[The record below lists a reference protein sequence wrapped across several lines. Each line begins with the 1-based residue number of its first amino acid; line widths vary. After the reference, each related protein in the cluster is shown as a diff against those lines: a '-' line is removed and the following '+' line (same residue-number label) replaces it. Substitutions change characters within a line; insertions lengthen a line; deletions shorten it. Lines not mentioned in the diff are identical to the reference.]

1 MKTFDQ
7 VVSQSDVVFI
17 VGTGFSAATSQGAP
31 TATWVGLIRS
41 GIQRARA
48 IDGSLTDE
56 WSGPVEGLI
65 SYGISANTVTPLIS
79 AAGMVSTALKEAGD
93 LAFSSWLR
101 DDVGGLEVKS
111 DRLGKAIFSYP
122 FPVLTTNYDTLL
134 EKVSGRSSEDW
145 TDTSGFHEVVTR
157 ASESVGHIH
166 GVWNRPDSV
175 ILTESDYT
183 NLLAHD
189 STRALEQAMS
199 TLKSIVYIGF
209 GGGLNDPNFA
219 ALLKWHRETFPHSAV
234 THYRLCREDEQEMLT
249 KEHANDH
256 VLPVVYGESHDDLP
270 AFLERYAPSSAALV
284 TNEVGLA
291 RDVVQEAREQ
301 LRDSM
306 TSDSVLA
313 DAGAGDLLSHDLV
326 IPPVFLP
333 VPHATFV
340 RERIRRGASTEV
352 ERLDG
357 MQEVNSHDFFVV
369 VGDEGA
375 GLTTSIKWLATQS
388 SEVLGSAAPV
398 FLRFSDCRV
407 KKDPFGI
414 AVREAAFSCGLIQD
428 RGAELPPHVVAI
440 DDVSASVPRMS
451 ERVLADIATSPAIVK
466 VVGCK
471 QGHEDELVSQLQAL
485 GVTPRVLFL
494 GRMRKSDIVELAQR
508 LSPFQGARLAE
519 ETLRVLDEEGL
530 QRTPLTVSLLL
541 FLTFRGSPA
550 ETRSLTDVLDAYTA
564 LLLGIGDPH
573 TNETGLTETDLTAV
587 LGKFA
592 ESLIWD
598 EKPSLTEAESIRMI
612 DAILEKFSWK
622 ANASSVL
629 TFFLRRR
636 ILHRHGGM
644 IEFARYSYFTLFAA
658 KRAIVDRDFRELIV
672 GDLFYYMPVA
682 TRLAAFSRADEEMLQ
697 QLRGLLDE
705 ELNNVVTPGSPYEP
719 TALITIEE
727 LPDSSSKDLVAPDPA
742 GADPEEDIE
751 FPESGSTGSFGLV
764 KADMTATAR
773 LHRTVSLVSS
783 VLRDLDQV
791 ENLDLKK
798 ETLLDTL
805 ELWGRFITVL
815 SEDSALSELRKAFTK
830 HFESSDEVDGPD
842 SDKLADFL
850 SRSIPAGVAIG
861 GIEKSL
867 SSPKLVSVLEALL
880 DSGEIQKTNER
891 LTAAL
896 LFLFLLRSRG
906 WAAQATMLVG
916 QAQATWVLTSFFHA
930 LCQDAFVQ
938 GGMPEHE
945 LLDLCKALYLKGQDF
960 ASAEIQ
966 SAHLNQYVRQ
976 LRNQRA
982 KAKQMQHATS

>member
-31 TATWVGLIRS
+31 TATWIGLIRS
-41 GIQRARA
+41 GIQRARE
-48 IDGSLTDE
+48 INDSLTDE

-65 SYGISANTVTPLIS
+65 AYGINSNTVAPLIS

-101 DDVGGLEVKS
+101 DDIGGLDVKS
-111 DRLGKAIFSYP
+111 DRLGKAILAYP

-145 TDTSGFHEVVTR
+145 TDTAGFHEVVTR
-157 ASESVGHIH
+157 ASESIGHIH

-175 ILTESDYT
+175 ILTEADYT
-183 NLLAHD
+183 NLLAHE

-219 ALLKWHRETFPHSAV
+219 ALLKWHRETFPHSSV

-256 VLPVVYGESHDDLP
+256 VLPVVYGKSHDDLP

-291 RDVVQEAREQ
+291 RDIVQEAREQ

-306 TSDSVLA
+306 TSESVLA
-313 DAGAGDLLSHDLV
+313 DAGAGDLLSNDLV
-326 IPPVFLP
+326 IPPVLLP

-340 RERIRRGASTEV
+340 RERIKSGASAEV
-352 ERLDG
+352 ERIDG
-357 MQEVNSHDFFVV
+357 LQEVKSHDFFVI

-375 GLTTSIKWLATQS
+375 GLTTAIKWLATQS

-407 KKDPFGI
+407 RKDPFGI
-414 AVREAAFSCGLIQD
+414 AVKEAAFSCGLVQD
-428 RGAELPPHVVAI
+428 RDAELPPHVVAI
-440 DDVSASVPRMS
+440 DDVSASVPRLS
-451 ERVLADIATSPAIVK
+451 DRVLAGIAASPAIVK

-471 QGHEDELVSQLQAL
+471 QGYEDELVSQLQDL
-485 GVTPRVLFL
+485 GITPRILFL
-494 GRMRKSDIVELAQR
+494 GRMRKSDIVALAQR
-508 LSPFQGARLAE
+508 LSPAQGNRLAE
-519 ETLRVLDEEGL
+519 ETLRVLDAEGL

-550 ETRSLTDVLDAYTA
+550 ETRSLTNVLDAYTA

-598 EKPSLTEAESIRMI
+598 ERPSLTEAESMRTI
-612 DAILEKFSWK
+612 ATILDKFSWK

-629 TFFLRRR
+629 AFFLQRR

-658 KRAIVDRDFRELIV
+658 KRAMVDRDFRELIV

-682 TRLAAFSRADEEMLQ
+682 TRLAAFSRADEGMLQ

-727 LPDSSSKDLVAPDPA
+727 LPDSASKDLAVPEPA
-742 GADPEEDIE
+742 GADPDDIE
-751 FPESGSTGSFGLV
+751 FPESSSTGSFGLV

-773 LHRTVSLVSS
+773 LHRTLSLVSS

-791 ENLDLKK
+791 ENLALKK
-798 ETLLDTL
+798 EILLDTL

-815 SEDSALSELRKAFTK
+815 SDDSSLSDLRKAVTK
-830 HFESSDEVDGPD
+830 QLEGSNEAGSAEADE
-842 SDKLADFL
+842 LADFL

-867 SSPKLVSVLEALL
+867 SSPKLVSVLETLL

-896 LFLFLLRSRG
+896 LFLFLLRSRD
-906 WAAQATMLVG
+906 WAIQATMLVN
-916 QAQATWVLTSFFHA
+916 QAQATWVLTTFFHA

-938 GGMPEHE
+938 GTTPEQD
-945 LLDLCKALYLKGQDF
+945 LLELCKALYLKGQNF
-960 ASAEIQ
+960 ASADIR
-966 SAHLNQYVRQ
+966 SAHLDQYVQQ

-982 KAKQMQHATS
+982 KAKQMRHTTH